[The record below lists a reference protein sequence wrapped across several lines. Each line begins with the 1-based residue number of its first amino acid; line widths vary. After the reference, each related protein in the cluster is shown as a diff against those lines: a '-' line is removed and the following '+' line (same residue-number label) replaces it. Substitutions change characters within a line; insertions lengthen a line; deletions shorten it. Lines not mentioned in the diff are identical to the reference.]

1 MGVGRWGARVLGNGA
16 MEKPVEGKGSDF
28 DGGIW
33 GVAGGRAGGRV
44 MVRGVGGNPKCGN
57 VVVAY

>member
-1 MGVGRWGARVLGNGA
+1 MWVGIWGARVLGHGA
-16 MEKPVEGKGSDF
+16 MENPVEGQGSNF
-28 DGGIW
+28 DGGTW
-33 GVAGGRAGGRV
+33 GVAGGRDGGRI